1 MNLTTYSKT
10 IAKYMAVVCCISLAL
25 FLWLTYDYL
34 QFDKQLVLAAKNQ
47 AKNEANRASK
57 QISNELAK
65 LMPLANSIADDLT
78 NGKLKKQQLT
88 ERLKR
93 TIDFN
98 PEIFGVGAAFEPF
111 AYDADI
117 RLYAPYYIRK
127 NGEPEL
133 IQLDAFYDYTEP
145 EYKWYHTPLVGK
157 AGWNEPY
164 FGQASDALLAEYSVP
179 FYQVDESGVD
189 KTAEGVVYINYTLN
203 DLKRIMTSLKLG
215 QSGYGFIISKKG
227 VFICHPIEDYVN
239 EQKSIF
245 DVASNL
251 DNDALRKMGELA
263 ISGKTGVIDYV
274 NVFTNQASWLFYE
287 PIPDTGWSMGVIIIK
302 EETLGNTEIRR
313 RKLIHISIDVFVF
326 LLSLSLLACRIFK
339 LTRWSLWAA
348 SVAASALC
356 VAMTVLVIFL
366 SMKFPNHLSFESTNI
381 YDKAGLNKYLD
392 AYTTASIEK
401 KVSLPIYVPTG
412 IFIQSIKFDSSH
424 NVVLTGYV
432 WQKYIDG
439 LHDGLSR
446 GFVMPEEESSTI
458 IEAYRQREGNIEVVG
473 WYFTVSLR
481 ERFDYSKYP
490 FGTENVW
497 IRLWH
502 KDFEKNVVL
511 TPDLAAYNV
520 MNPMSLP
527 GLEEEFVL
535 SGWKINRS
543 FFSYRKHSYN
553 TNFGIDDYVGQ
564 IKFPELYF
572 NVILK
577 KEFLSPFI
585 TNILPVSVVLFL
597 LFAILLIGNKKL
609 LEIVSSSA
617 AFFLV
622 VIFSQI
628 DLREK
633 ISTNEIIYME
643 HFYFIAYFVIL
654 AVAVNSVLYAR
665 TKIKIIH
672 YDDNLISHVLYWP
685 VIMSMMLGITLFIFY

>member
-1 MNLTTYSKT
+1 M
-10 IAKYMAVVCCISLAL
+10 
-25 FLWLTYDYL
+25 
-34 QFDKQLVLAAKNQ
+34 
-47 AKNEANRASK
+47 
-57 QISNELAK
+57 
-65 LMPLANSIADDLT
+65 
-78 NGKLKKQQLT
+78 
-88 ERLKR
+88 
-93 TIDFN
+93 
-98 PEIFGVGAAFEPF
+98 
-111 AYDADI
+111 
-117 RLYAPYYIRK
+117 
-127 NGEPEL
+127 
-133 IQLDAFYDYTEP
+133 
-145 EYKWYHTPLVGK
+145 
-157 AGWNEPY
+157 
-164 FGQASDALLAEYSVP
+164 
-179 FYQVDESGVD
+179 
-189 KTAEGVVYINYTLN
+189 
-203 DLKRIMTSLKLG
+203 
-215 QSGYGFIISKKG
+215 
-227 VFICHPIEDYVN
+227 
-239 EQKSIF
+239 
-245 DVASNL
+245 
-251 DNDALRKMGELA
+251 
-263 ISGKTGVIDYV
+263 
-274 NVFTNQASWLFYE
+274 
-287 PIPDTGWSMGVIIIK
+287 
-302 EETLGNTEIRR
+302 
-313 RKLIHISIDVFVF
+313 
-326 LLSLSLLACRIFK
+326 
-339 LTRWSLWAA
+339 
-348 SVAASALC
+348 
-356 VAMTVLVIFL
+356 
-366 SMKFPNHLSFESTNI
+366 
-381 YDKAGLNKYLD
+381 
-392 AYTTASIEK
+392 
-401 KVSLPIYVPTG
+401 PTG

-439 LHDGLSR
+439 IHNGLSR
-446 GFVMPEEESSTI
+446 GFVMPEEESSNI
-458 IEAYRQREGNIEVVG
+458 IEAYRQREGNTEVVG

-535 SGWKINRS
+535 SGWKINES

-553 TNFGIDDYVGQ
+553 TNFGLDNYVGQ

-643 HFYFIAYFVIL
+643 HFYFIAYLVIL
-654 AVAVNSVLYAR
+654 AVAVNSVLYSR

-685 VIMSMMLGITLFIFY
+685 VIMSLMLGITLFIFY